1 MKFRVLELCAG
12 YGSQAL
18 ALKNLGL
25 DVYSEI
31 AEIDKYASMAY
42 MQIHGETKNYGD
54 IYAID
59 ETK

>member
-1 MKFRVLELCAG
+1 MFRLLELCAG

-31 AEIDKYASMAY
+31 AEFDKYGNPLISN
-42 MQIHGETKNYGD
+42 HKKVTE
-54 IYAID
+54 
-59 ETK
+59 